1 MVRLTWLATTCICA
15 AFSILYLLARDP
27 GRVAGGF
34 AAGNSS
40 SSSSRS
46 DPLLQM
52 PFGAFAFEVHG
63 RVSKMDS
70 WPYAW
75 PKARQTNKGRGRNS
89 LFQLNSEVVVIT
101 AGPRQVHRACRG
113 RAVS

>member
-15 AFSILYLLARDP
+15 AFYILYLLARDS

-40 SSSSRS
+40 SSRS
-46 DPLLQM
+46 DPVLQM

-63 RVSKMDS
+63 RVS
-70 WPYAW
+70 
-75 PKARQTNKGRGRNS
+75 N
-89 LFQLNSEVVVIT
+89 I
-101 AGPRQVHRACRG
+101 
-113 RAVS
+113 